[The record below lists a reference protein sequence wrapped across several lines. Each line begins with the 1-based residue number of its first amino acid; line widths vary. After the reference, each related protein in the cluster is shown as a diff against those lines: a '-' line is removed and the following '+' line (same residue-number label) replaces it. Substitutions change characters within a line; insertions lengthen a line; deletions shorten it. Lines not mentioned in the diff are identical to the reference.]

1 MNHFNESLPST
12 PPWHF
17 GMKYAGQTMEWL
29 PTDTEESYRK
39 LIQEPQHLEYF
50 CQHGW
55 DRPGA
60 ITYKINSQGFRS
72 EEFDS
77 SAPSVV
83 TLGCSYSIGIGLPL
97 ESIWPTLI
105 GQKLGLTVWNLSWA
119 GTSADTC
126 FMLAQYWIPVLRP
139 KLVVMCAP
147 PKHRVDLITEDPQ
160 WPHNTYMPGMNNITD
175 QAIQQW
181 LINDRNAD
189 LNNAKNKLAVQG
201 LCAELGIKCLTY
213 DAHEYFARSRE
224 EVEYARDHMHAGPK
238 GHQMFSERILD
249 DWRKKYA

>member
-1 MNHFNESLPST
+1 MSNKA
-12 PPWHF
+12 PWHF
-17 GMKYAGQTMEWL
+17 GMKYAGQTVEWL

-39 LIQEPQHLEYF
+39 LIKEPQHQEHF
-50 CQHGW
+50 RRHGW
-55 DRPGA
+55 DRPGS

-72 EEFDS
+72 EEFDPN
-77 SAPSVV
+77 APSVV
-83 TLGCSYSIGIGLPL
+83 TLGCSYTIGIGLPV

-105 GQKLGLTVWNLSWA
+105 GQELGLTVWNLAWG

-126 FMLAQYWIPVLRP
+126 FMLAQYWIPRLQP

-147 PKHRVDLITEDPQ
+147 PKHRFDLITEDQ
-160 WPHNTYMPGMNNITD
+160 QLPHNTYMPGMTDITD

-201 LCAELGIKCLTY
+201 LCAELGIECQTH
-213 DAHEYFARSRE
+213 DAHGYFARSRE
-224 EVEYARDHMHAGPK
+224 EIGYARDYMHAGPE
-238 GHQMFSERILD
+238 GHKIFAERVMD
-249 DWRKKYA
+249 DWRKKHT

>member
-1 MNHFNESLPST
+1 MSNKA
-12 PPWHF
+12 PWHF
-17 GMKYAGQTMEWL
+17 GMKYAGQILEWL

-39 LIQEPQHLEYF
+39 LIQEPRHQEHF
-50 CQHGW
+50 RQHGW

-72 EEFDS
+72 EEFDPVAS
-77 SAPSVV
+77 NVV

-105 GQKLGLTVWNLSWA
+105 GQELGLTVCNLAWG

-126 FMLAQYWIPVLRP
+126 FMLAQYWIPRLRP
-139 KLVVMCAP
+139 KLVIMCAP
-147 PKHRVDLITEDPQ
+147 PKHRFDLITEDMQ
-160 WPHNTYMPGMNNITD
+160 LPHNTYMPGMTDITD
-175 QAIQQW
+175 RAIQQW

-201 LCAELGIKCLTY
+201 LCAELGIECQTH
-213 DAHEYFARSRE
+213 DAHDYFARSRE
-224 EVEYARDHMHAGPK
+224 EIGYARDYMHAGPE
-238 GHQMFSERILD
+238 GHKIFAERVMD
-249 DWRKKYA
+249 DWRKKHT